1 MATAALE
8 TIPGSKV
15 AEYGGFPNEFY
26 PSDHVSLKA
35 HFKFVDQVP

>member
-1 MATAALE
+1 MPTAVLE

-15 AEYGGFPNEFY
+15 VEYGGFPSEFY

-35 HFKFVDQVP
+35 YFKFVDKVP